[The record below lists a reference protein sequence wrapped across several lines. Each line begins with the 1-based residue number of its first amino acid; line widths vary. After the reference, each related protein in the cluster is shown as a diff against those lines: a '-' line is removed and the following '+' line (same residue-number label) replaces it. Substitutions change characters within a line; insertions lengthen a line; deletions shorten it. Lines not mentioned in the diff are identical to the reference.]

1 MGRKP
6 LGPHREILPVPF
18 LTVNSSSRIHAALSN
33 AAQCA
38 AGTPRTV
45 HGSFAPFPRR
55 PRLAAGD
62 PQTDITR
69 FLTLLDHRKL
79 LTEDGWLRPDTQLI
93 SVGDHFDWGPPEE
106 REAAAQSGLRLLA
119 WLAAHPSDQVA
130 ILAGNHDLARV
141 GELVDFTDATFA
153 EAQAEA
159 DRIYAG
165 GNVDTAAERAFLERY
180 PQVPSVE
187 LIARDYSTFREEQ
200 RKWVSYLL
208 RERRMRV
215 AYASAPGLLVSHAGV
230 TREDLLTLGIAQDR
244 HNNAHAAAYALN
256 DALDTAVENWKTGP
270 LTVPGLYQP
279 GSREL
284 GEGVGIVYHR
294 PSTRPEDAGR
304 TRQSPRRR
312 FHPLHLP
319 LGLTQVIGHTR
330 DKRARELLGL
340 PPASAHTGGLRHL
353 VTNGKTFTYA
363 PGPPPRTEWEDAV
376 LVFTDGGLN
385 ESPLE
390 SIEFFDFDT
399 RGAR

>member
-1 MGRKP
+1 MGREP
-6 LGPHREILPVPF
+6 LGPHREILPIP
-18 LTVNSSSRIHAALSN
+18 LNVNSSNPIRAALSN

-38 AGTPRTV
+38 SGPPRTV

-55 PRLAAGD
+55 PRLAVGD
-62 PQTDITR
+62 PQTDIHR
-69 FLTLLDHRKL
+69 FFTLLEQRSL
-79 LTEDGWLRPDTQLI
+79 LTPDGWLRPDAQLI
-93 SVGDHFDWGPPEE
+93 SVGDHFDWGPPED
-106 REAAAQSGLRLLA
+106 RDAIALSGLQLLA

-141 GELVDFTDATFA
+141 GELADFTDATFA
-153 EAQAEA
+153 EAQVEA

-165 GNVDTAAERAFLERY
+165 GHPDAAAEQAFLQRY
-180 PQVPSVE
+180 PQVPNVE
-187 LIARDYSTFREEQ
+187 LIARDFSTFREEQ
-200 RKWVSYLL
+200 RTWVTYLL
-208 RERRMRV
+208 RERRLRM

-230 TREDLLTLGIAQDR
+230 TREDLLALGIAQDR

-256 DALDTAVENWKTGP
+256 DTLDTAVENWKGGP

-284 GEGVGIVYHR
+284 GEGLGIVYHR
-294 PSTRPEDAGR
+294 PSTQPEDAER

-312 FHPLHLP
+312 FNPLNLP

-340 PPASAHTGGLRHL
+340 PPAAAPSGGLRHL
-353 VTNGKTFTYA
+353 VTNGKRFTYA
-363 PGPPPRTEWEDAV
+363 PGPPPKTEWEDAV

-385 ESPLE
+385 DSPLE